1 MSESDN
7 VRAQKNETRKK
18 QEISKEKNEFS
29 RKMQSQKKKW
39 NLKKNQISKKIK
51 SEKKWIQKI
60 SEHSQCQC
68 HIMLE
73 SS

>member
-7 VRAQKNETRKK
+7 VRAQKNETGKK
-18 QEISKEKNEFS
+18 KEISKEKNEFS

-68 HIMLE
+68 QIMLE